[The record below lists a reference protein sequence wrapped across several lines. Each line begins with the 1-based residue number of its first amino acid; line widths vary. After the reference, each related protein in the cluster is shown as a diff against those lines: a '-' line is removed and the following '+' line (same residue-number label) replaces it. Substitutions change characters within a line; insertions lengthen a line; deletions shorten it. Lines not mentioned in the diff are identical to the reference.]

1 MNNLISKYKELAII
15 CSVLI
20 IIYFVWIFPEQWIYC
35 YFGSLQGIDKINAI
49 SSFRGAIL
57 QLFGGS
63 VILATAIITYIKLKT
78 EKKLNEDRLT
88 LEQYQKAIEHLKD
101 DKIEARIGGIYS
113 LEKIM
118 NENEYY
124 HWKIVEILST
134 FIRNKRSKKKYEK
147 IIPDSENLDDPDI
160 ECNIVCHYEIPVE
173 MDIQTAL
180 TVLGKRNMK
189 FEESDENDDKHIDL
203 SYTNLYHADFV
214 GLHFEKTIFAESIL
228 TSRKYYNTY
237 FNKANFYLADFKNS
251 VLKYSHF
258 EESNLNQT
266 NLENTDSFMNYY
278 NKAELTEANFK
289 NSKIKKSFFQD
300 NYFDYTNFTQ

>member
-1 MNNLISKYKELAII
+1 
-15 CSVLI
+15 
-20 IIYFVWIFPEQWIYC
+20 
-35 YFGSLQGIDKINAI
+35 
-49 SSFRGAIL
+49 
-57 QLFGGS
+57 
-63 VILATAIITYIKLKT
+63 
-78 EKKLNEDRLT
+78 
-88 LEQYQKAIEHLKD
+88 
-101 DKIEARIGGIYS
+101 
-113 LEKIM
+113 
-118 NENEYY
+118 
-124 HWKIVEILST
+124 
-134 FIRNKRSKKKYEK
+134 
-147 IIPDSENLDDPDI
+147 
-160 ECNIVCHYEIPVE
+160 
-173 MDIQTAL
+173 
-180 TVLGKRNMK
+180 MK

-300 NYFDYTNFTQ
+300 NYFDYTNFTVSTISNCTFIDVFFDNIIINKSRIEYSNLKEAFGLTIDLLDKVKTLKNSKLPDYILDHEDFYKISHLLHK